1 MLDDQ
6 VAPTD
11 SAPVMRL
18 LPPIS
23 GGSDADLGEAAAA
36 GAPPT
41 GADPAPTAEGQPP
54 APEPQPPFHQHP
66 RFQQLIG
73 ENRTLR
79 ATVQTLGQRLQSIET
94 KAAQQGGQLSPE
106 DRFKYQQ
113 AAGALKQLLAEDPEL
128 KSLLDIAKQAPKLLQ
143 GYEGVEHLTAA
154 QQATQHRAASDHIK
168 QLAQAAGMSQDPKF
182 LQHLVPMVARAA
194 RGLPDADH
202 RYDSGDFTVLD
213 EAFESVKPYFQQRQA
228 ARNLL
233 DTKHNVQRLPLP
245 AKGGA
250 PGHAAMP
257 QIGQNG
263 ANARTVRAWM
273 RDQAGRFMP
282 GTAEG

>member
-41 GADPAPTAEGQPP
+41 GTDPAPTAEGQPP

-73 ENRTLR
+73 ENRTLK
-79 ATVQTLGQRLQSIET
+79 AAVQNLTQQVQGIQS

-143 GYEGVEHLTAA
+143 GY
-154 QQATQHRAASDHIK
+154 
-168 QLAQAAGMSQDPKF
+168 
-182 LQHLVPMVARAA
+182 
-194 RGLPDADH
+194 
-202 RYDSGDFTVLD
+202 
-213 EAFESVKPYFQQRQA
+213 
-228 ARNLL
+228 
-233 DTKHNVQRLPLP
+233 
-245 AKGGA
+245 
-250 PGHAAMP
+250 
-257 QIGQNG
+257 
-263 ANARTVRAWM
+263 
-273 RDQAGRFMP
+273 
-282 GTAEG
+282 